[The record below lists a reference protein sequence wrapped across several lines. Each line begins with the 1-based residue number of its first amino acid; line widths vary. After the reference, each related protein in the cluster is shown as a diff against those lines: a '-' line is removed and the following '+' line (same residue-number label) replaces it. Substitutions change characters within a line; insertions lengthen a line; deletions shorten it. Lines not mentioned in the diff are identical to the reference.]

1 MSNKNV
7 SSQSSNFNFFH
18 PILSQIDSKET
29 KTTQKFLKK
38 RTHKEVINNVEENK
52 KLENDLAPKKKTI
65 PPKNKNIKII
75 NVIPDKDNDSLIG
88 DKIIQEEST
97 PDKLIKNKTKKELKV
112 LNSSNIDLNNFMKE
126 TLDKEFS
133 KAPRNLNSNI
143 IKTFHGNTS
152 NKSQQNKSNTNNN

>member
-52 KLENDLAPKKKTI
+52 KLENDLAPKKRQSRQK
-65 PPKNKNIKII
+65 IKI
-75 NVIPDKDNDSLIG
+75 
-88 DKIIQEEST
+88 
-97 PDKLIKNKTKKELKV
+97 
-112 LNSSNIDLNNFMKE
+112 
-126 TLDKEFS
+126 
-133 KAPRNLNSNI
+133 
-143 IKTFHGNTS
+143 
-152 NKSQQNKSNTNNN
+152 